1 MTQAEKAL
9 RIVAA
14 QEGCSVAHIRG
25 AIQAAIDDAWNT
37 AWTPGNLQAQVAW
50 QQLFP
55 GGKKPTVEE
64 FIAAM
69 TRRIKENESHL
80 QLH

>member
-1 MTQAEKAL
+1 MTMIQRMKVQKTL
-9 RIVAA
+9 FILAA

-25 AIQAAIDDAWNT
+25 AIQAALDDAWNN
-37 AWTPGNLQAQVAW
+37 AWAPGNLQAQVAW

-64 FIAAM
+64 FIAVAV
-69 TRRIKENESHL
+69 RKLPINK
-80 QLH
+80 